1 MDRQKGLLYKYFE
14 ALQMLYFKPINP
26 KKKKKKVKS
35 ISRSSSPSKATI
47 SLTAFQALIL
57 LGTLVPLAINLQ
69 PLNII
74 LLAMAHQ
81 ALQPP
86 VPWGAPIGPLAL
98 GNQLHDMPISSQK
111 ILPKFFGDGKVTI
124 D

>member
-1 MDRQKGLLYKYFE
+1 MDRQKGLLNEDFE
-14 ALQMLYFKPINP
+14 ALRKLDFKPVTP

-35 ISRSSSPSKATI
+35 VSRSSSPPKATI
-47 SLTAFQALIL
+47 SPTAFQALIL

-81 ALQPP
+81 AP
-86 VPWGAPIGPLAL
+86 
-98 GNQLHDMPISSQK
+98 
-111 ILPKFFGDGKVTI
+111 
-124 D
+124 